1 MAKYDRSVA
10 TEGAERSSLGVASA
24 SGGVQRASVVR
35 GALVLMLGKLI
46 DWVWGVITGVVL
58 LAKDVVWG
66 TEED

>member
-1 MAKYDRSVA
+1 
-10 TEGAERSSLGVASA
+10 
-24 SGGVQRASVVR
+24 
-35 GALVLMLGKLI
+35 MLGKLI